1 MQTKILLLL
10 TILAYSIIVSQ
21 SFMYII
27 ALKNVQNSLQA
38 NSYIELRKLIDI
50 QFNANFKIPMYAG
63 LLGCGLLLI
72 SNMKAPGSL
81 LFITAAI
88 AFVALAADTVLAL
101 KGNMPI
107 NAMINSWS
115 SDQYPADWAAYRTRW
130 MDIFQYR
137 QIANI
142 TGFISLLTGAVFGSK

>member
-1 MQTKILLLL
+1 MQSKILLLL

-38 NSYIELRKLIDI
+38 NSYIELRKLTDI

-63 LLGCGLLLI
+63 LLGCLLLLI

-101 KGNMPI
+101 KGNIPI
-107 NAMINSWS
+107 NAMINSWQA
-115 SDQYPADWAAYRTRW
+115 DQYPANWETYRAKW
-130 MDIFQYR
+130 FHIFQYR
-137 QIANI
+137 QAANI
-142 TGFISLLTGAVFGSK
+142 TGFISLLVGAVFGSK

>member
-142 TGFISLLTGAVFGSK
+142 TGFISLLTGAVFGSN

>member
-27 ALKNVQNSLQA
+27 ALKNVQTSLQA

-107 NAMINSWS
+107 NAMINSWPA
-115 SDQYPADWAAYRTRW
+115 DQYPANWADYRTRW

-137 QIANI
+137 QFANI
-142 TGFISLLTGAVFGSK
+142 TGFISLLAGAVFGSK